1 MHHIQNS
8 FRLVLQ
14 ATENGCNTA
23 WNYFSASQLSNH
35 IFGFWRGWI
44 NYAKTGSFNKEF
56 PWYSEQFSNLDQT
69 GEHMLFMDDD
79 FISKFVPD
87 ITKINILNHQ
97 LLVSWKRTK
106 NLFDLSNLWKNLV
119 VEKMEL
125 DLYSTFN
132 PAIIRDEMKMILG
145 ESSSSTNN
153 NQTIEETQVVELQP
167 RRITHGSH
175 GSISPERQVEANI
188 WNLMH

>member
-1 MHHIQNS
+1 M
-8 FRLVLQ
+8 
-14 ATENGCNTA
+14 
-23 WNYFSASQLSNH
+23 
-35 IFGFWRGWI
+35 
-44 NYAKTGSFNKEF
+44 
-56 PWYSEQFSNLDQT
+56 
-69 GEHMLFMDDD
+69 
-79 FISKFVPD
+79 
-87 ITKINILNHQ
+87 
-97 LLVSWKRTK
+97 
-106 NLFDLSNLWKNLV
+106 

-175 GSISPERQVEANI
+175 GSIYPERQVEANI